1 VRRPL
6 GVDFGLVW
14 AGGAGVTVL
23 EVTGLRKAF
32 GGVRALAG
40 VDMTLRGGEIT
51 GIVGPNGAG
60 KSTLVNVASG
70 LNRADSGSIVLDGQD
85 VSRLSLNARARRGIV
100 RTFQHPHYFGPLSVG
115 EVVRVGLLSPSTR
128 RHGVSEESVLERFGL
143 APLMG
148 VAVDRLPYGTKK
160 LVNVAFAWAL
170 RPRVLFLDEPFAGV
184 GEEYA
189 GVFTAA
195 VRFLA
200 DDGVA
205 VGLIEHN
212 IDIVFGLSDQIVVLD
227 AGAVIFF
234 GSPSEATRDRGVAE
248 AFFGRRLAS
257 TESE

>member
-1 VRRPL
+1 M
-6 GVDFGLVW
+6 
-14 AGGAGVTVL
+14 TVL
-23 EVTGLRKAF
+23 EVTDLRKAF

-40 VDMTLRGGEIT
+40 VDMTLTGGQIT

-70 LNRADSGSIVLDGQD
+70 LNRADSGTIVLDGHD
-85 VSRLSLNARARRGIV
+85 VSRLSLNARARKGIV

-115 EVVRVGLLSPSTR
+115 QVIRVGLLSPSTR
-128 RHGVSEESVLERFGL
+128 KHRVSEESVLERFGL
-143 APLMG
+143 ARMINMP
-148 VAVDRLPYGTKK
+148 VDKLPYGTKK

-184 GEEYA
+184 GDEYA
-189 GVFTAA
+189 DVFTAA

-212 IDIVFGLSDQIVVLD
+212 IDIVFGLSNQIVVLD

-257 TESE
+257 TETE